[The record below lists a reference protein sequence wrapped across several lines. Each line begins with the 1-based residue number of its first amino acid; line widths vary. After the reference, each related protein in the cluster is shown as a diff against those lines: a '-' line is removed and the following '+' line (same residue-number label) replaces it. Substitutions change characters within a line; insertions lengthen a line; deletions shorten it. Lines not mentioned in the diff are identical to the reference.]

1 METTGKQAWVSH
13 KQAVP
18 HCQSDVR
25 EPWSEPTHP
34 LLPPPMSEAHCSQGN
49 PLEDKSD
56 HITPSLYIPWRPSSL
71 RISSRLRSMAHES
84 RAIQPHLLLPA
95 TPFTPSSPPPP
106 SASGMCLAP
115 SSLMA
120 FGHAG
125 ASAGT
130 APPSAPC
137 PADARSS
144 SIVENGK
151 HPGSFNRDRVM

>member
-1 METTGKQAWVSH
+1 METTGKQARVSH
-13 KQAVP
+13 KQALP
-18 HCQSDVR
+18 HCQSEVR

-34 LLPPPMSEAHCSQGN
+34 LLPPPMSAAHCSQGN

-84 RAIQPHLLLPA
+84 RAIQPHLILPA
-95 TPFTPSSPPPP
+95 TPFPPSSPPPP
-106 SASGMCLAP
+106 PASGMCLAP

-120 FGHAG
+120 FGRAG
-125 ASAGT
+125 APAGT
-130 APPSAPC
+130 ALPFAPC

-144 SIVENGK
+144 TVIKNRK
-151 HPGSFNRDRVM
+151 HPGSFNRDSVM

>member
-34 LLPPPMSEAHCSQGN
+34 LLPPPVSEAHCSQGN

-56 HITPSLYIPWRPSSL
+56 HITPPLYIPWRPSSL

-84 RAIQPHLLLPA
+84 RAIQPHLILPA
-95 TPFTPSSPPPP
+95 TPFTPSSPP
-106 SASGMCLAP
+106 AP
-115 SSLMA
+115 S
-120 FGHAG
+120 
-125 ASAGT
+125 
-130 APPSAPC
+130 PSFWN
-137 PADARSS
+137 
-144 SIVENGK
+144 V
-151 HPGSFNRDRVM
+151 PGSLQPWLLAMQLPLQALHRLLLLAQLMPVPPVSSRTESTLVLLTETL